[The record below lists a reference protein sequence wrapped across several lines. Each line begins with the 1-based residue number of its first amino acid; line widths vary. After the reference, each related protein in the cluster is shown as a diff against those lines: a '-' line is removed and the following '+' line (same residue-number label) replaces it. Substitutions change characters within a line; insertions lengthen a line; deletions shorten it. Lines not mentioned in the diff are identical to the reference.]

1 MNALTF
7 SGFDEKTI
15 VEVLKV
21 HSGSMMS
28 ARDIVEFLYEKDPE
42 FFNKIWEE
50 RTKNYVHIGDFIMQ
64 LSAEVHR
71 KVANSSK
78 VSRHENGNRVYYKIR
93 ENRKE
98 SPLYPAVIRYL
109 RESHRVFAM
118 RIDEKKL
125 LKGNGG
131 VRDSKRFPDIVGM
144 EEDSSF
150 GKKWDNDIMA
160 MSNMTSGKKIGI
172 WSVEVKYEVSRR
184 TVRENL
190 SQTLGNSSW
199 ANRAYLAAA
208 KFSTASDG
216 MPDEHTAR
224 ELHAC
229 ADEHGIGAI
238 KIDQDDFRNSKIII
252 EAKEREVNWNTANRL
267 MERSKDFIRFIR
279 IYRRY
284 YESNTGDEE
293 WNSMIK
299 LLSDSGFLEEISGL
313 QK

>member
-1 MNALTF
+1 MNAQKL
-7 SGFDEKTI
+7 SKFDEKAI
-15 VEVLKV
+15 VEVLKL
-21 HSGSMMS
+21 HPGEMMS
-28 ARDIVEFLYEKDPE
+28 ARDIVELLYKRDPE
-42 FFNKIWEE
+42 FFNRNWGE
-50 RTKNYVHIGDFIMQ
+50 RKKNYTHIGDFIMQ
-64 LSAEVHR
+64 LSAEVHS
-71 KVANSSK
+71 KVTNSSK

-93 ENRKE
+93 DNRKE
-98 SPLYPAVIRYL
+98 NPLYPVVIKYL
-109 RESHRVFAM
+109 RESHRVFAV

-125 LKGNGG
+125 LKGNRG
-131 VRDSKRFPDIVGM
+131 VRDSKLYPDIVGM

-150 GKKWDNDIMA
+150 GKKWNNDVIA
-160 MSNMTSGKKIGI
+160 MSNRTSGKKIGI

-229 ADEHGIGAI
+229 ADEHGIGKI

-252 EAKEREVNWNTANRL
+252 EAKEHEVNWNTANRL
-267 MERSKDFIRFIR
+267 MERSIDFIRFIR